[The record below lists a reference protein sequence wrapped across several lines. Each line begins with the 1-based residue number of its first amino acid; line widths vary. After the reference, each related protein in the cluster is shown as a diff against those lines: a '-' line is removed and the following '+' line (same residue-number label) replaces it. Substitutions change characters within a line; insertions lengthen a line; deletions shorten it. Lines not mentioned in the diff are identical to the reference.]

1 MFPVPTS
8 KLKWN
13 IMITNCQPC
22 YSQRVYI
29 DTCRI
34 HNTSLMCNESL
45 RNYKPQEVLH
55 RGVASDQG
63 EQDLTLVAN
72 PHTYL
77 GGVSH

>member
-1 MFPVPTS
+1 
-8 KLKWN
+8 
-13 IMITNCQPC
+13 
-22 YSQRVYI
+22 
-29 DTCRI
+29 
-34 HNTSLMCNESL
+34 MCNESL

-77 GGVSH
+77 GHQLQAIGGAIAGRVGGGHR